1 MCHLSAGGWDRDL
14 GHMVGKR
21 TGRQLRILSV
31 VGTRP
36 EAIKMAPVVMAISD
50 NTGIDGRLCLTAQHR
65 EMLDQVLM
73 HFDLKADFDL
83 DLMKRAQGLNYITGA
98 VLEGMEP
105 VLAEFKPDWVLVQG
119 DTTTTFAAS
128 LAAFYQKIK
137 VAHVEAGLRTG
148 NIYSPWPEEMN
159 RKITTQIASL
169 HFPPTEKARAN
180 LRAEG
185 VPEECIVVTGNTV
198 IDALVWTR
206 DKIFSNKTLAAEIAK
221 TYPFLDPKRRMVL
234 VTGHRR
240 ESFDGGMERIFHAL
254 AELARRRDIQIV
266 FPVHLNPKVQ
276 KAANEILTGI
286 GNVHLIAPQPYRD
299 FVWLMAQSTLIVTD
313 SGGVQEEAPG
323 LGKPVLVTRDTT
335 ERPEAV
341 EAGIVELIGTDGE
354 KLLQRAS
361 ALLDEPAQYERM
373 SRAINPY
380 GDGLAAGRIVRSLIN
395 ASVS

>member
-1 MCHLSAGGWDRDL
+1 
-14 GHMVGKR
+14 
-21 TGRQLRILSV
+21 
-31 VGTRP
+31 
-36 EAIKMAPVVMAISD
+36 MAPVVMSIAARPD
-50 NTGIDGRLCLTAQHR
+50 LHGALCLTAQHR
-65 EMLDQVLM
+65 EMLDQVLA
-73 HFDLKADFDL
+73 HFGLDAAFDL
-83 DLMKRAQGLNYITGA
+83 DVMKRAQGLNYITGA
-98 VLEGMEP
+98 VLEGLEP
-105 VLAEFKPDWVLVQG
+105 VLREFKPDWVLVQG
-119 DTTTTFAAS
+119 DTTTTFAAA

-159 RKITTQIASL
+159 RKITTQVATL

-185 VPEECIVVTGNTV
+185 IPDDRIVVTGNTV

-206 DKIFSNKTLAAEIAK
+206 DKILSNKSLTDAIAK
-221 TYPFLDPKRRMVL
+221 TYPFLDSKRRMIL

-240 ESFDGGMERIFHAL
+240 ENFDGGMARIFRAL
-254 AELARRRDIQIV
+254 AELGRRRDIQIV
-266 FPVHLNPKVQ
+266 FPVHLNPNVQ
-276 KAANEILTGI
+276 KAANEILAGI
-286 GNVHLIAPQPYRD
+286 DNVHLIAPQAYRD
-299 FVWLMAQSTLIVTD
+299 FVWLMAQSYLIVTD

-341 EAGIVELIGTDGE
+341 DAGTVELIGTDGQ
-354 KLLQRAS
+354 KLLERATV
-361 ALLDEPAQYERM
+361 LLDEREQYERM

-395 ASVS
+395 AAVS